1 MHTKSGAI
9 ILKNMGLVNGFKKSS
24 FQSDCN
30 NVYFVLVKSAP
41 RKGLAKKSQKL
52 SFLVKRL
59 WVHRGHF

>member
-9 ILKNMGLVNGFKKSS
+9 ILKNMGLVNGFKNSS

-41 RKGLAKKSQKL
+41 RKGLAKKSQKAQ
-52 SFLVKRL
+52 FF
-59 WVHRGHF
+59 G